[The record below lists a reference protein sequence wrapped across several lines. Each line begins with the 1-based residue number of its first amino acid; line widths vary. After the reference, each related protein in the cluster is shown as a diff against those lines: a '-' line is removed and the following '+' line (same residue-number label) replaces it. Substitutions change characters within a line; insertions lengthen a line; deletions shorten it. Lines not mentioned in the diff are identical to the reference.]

1 MRILAAVAIAGA
13 ALAAAATAA
22 APVTLTVASSA
33 PAVAYGK
40 SVTLTGVLSTK
51 RANQPVSISALQC
64 GTTNSKKVATVKT
77 VTDGAYKAAVTPTV
91 GTTYQAAQRKVK
103 SNTVAVAVS
112 PVLKLVRV
120 KRGSYTASVTA
131 GLDLKGKA
139 ILFQRYSKLKKRW
152 VQVKRLVLATS
163 AAGTPKPT
171 IVSSVSFTAKAP
183 KRARVRVAISKAQ
196 AASCYVKATSNVV
209 RA

>member
-22 APVTLTVASSA
+22 APVTLTLASSA

-40 SVTLTGVLSTK
+40 SIALTGILSTK

-64 GTTNSKKVATVKT
+64 GTTNAKKVATVKT
-77 VTDGAYKAAVTPTV
+77 VTNGAYKAAVTPVV
-91 GTTYQAAQRKVK
+91 GTTYQATQKKLK
-103 SNTVAVAVS
+103 SNTVAVAVA
-112 PVLKLVRV
+112 PVVKLMRV

-139 ILFQRYSKLKKRW
+139 ILFQRYSKVKKRW
-152 VQVKRLVLATS
+152 VQVKRVVLATS

-171 IVSSVSFTAKAP
+171 VVSSVSFTAKAP
-183 KRARVRVAISKAQ
+183 KRARVRAAISKAQ
-196 AASCYVKATSNVV
+196 AAPCYVKATSNVV

>member
-22 APVTLTVASSA
+22 APVTLTLASSA
-33 PAVAYGK
+33 SVVAYGK
-40 SVTLTGVLSTK
+40 PVTLTGALSTK

-64 GTTNSKKVATVKT
+64 GTTTSKKVATTKT
-77 VTDGAYKAAVTPTV
+77 VINGAYKVSVTPTV

-139 ILFQRYSKLKKRW
+139 ILFQRYSRLKKRW
-152 VQVKRLVLATS
+152 LQVKRVVLTAS

-171 IVSSVSFTAKAP
+171 VVSSVSFTGKAP
-183 KRARVRVAISKAQ
+183 KRARVRVALSKAQ
-196 AASCYVKATSNVV
+196 AAPCYVKATSNTV